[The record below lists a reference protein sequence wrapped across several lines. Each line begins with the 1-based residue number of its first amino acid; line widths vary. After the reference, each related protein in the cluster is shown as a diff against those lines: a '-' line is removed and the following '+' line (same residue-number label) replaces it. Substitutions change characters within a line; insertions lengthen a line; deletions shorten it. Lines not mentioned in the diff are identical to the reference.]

1 MPKSILLSPA
11 AASFDQFDNFEE
23 RGKNLRGY
31 VKKMLENSFKFLVLN
46 YWRSIDKK
54 ILLSFFILFF
64 LGLFFLFHLHH
75 HLLGKDLIRI
85 IIFFFTKHLTYTLI
99 AILIMLL
106 ISFVKTEIVIK
117 LVFPLFLV
125 SFFLLSMVPISGI
138 EIKGSKRWI
147 DLYFF
152 RLQPIEILKPL
163 FILMTVKILTIEKL
177 KNTQIKYLLSFILL
191 CSVII
196 LLIDQPDLGQSI
208 LLTGSWVATVFI
220 SGVSLIYILIFFPFF
235 LFLSSLL
242 FFLPEKFGYII
253 NRLVAFLDPNQGDI
267 FQSSSA
273 LDAIKLGG
281 LTGQGMGEG
290 ILKESVPEAHTDY
303 VIAVISEE
311 YGSLVSISILVVFL
325 YIAFRIIKNCFK
337 QENQFLRISLSG
349 LASLLIFQT
358 FIHAGV
364 NTLLLPTTGMTLPFL
379 SYGGSSLIGSAILAG
394 LVLNYTKN
402 KAYLYD

>member
-1 MPKSILLSPA
+1 M
-11 AASFDQFDNFEE
+11 
-23 RGKNLRGY
+23 NLKCY
-31 VKKMLENSFKFLVLN
+31 VGNMRENSFKFLFSI

-54 ILLSFFILFF
+54 ILFCFFSLFF
-64 LGLFFLFHLHH
+64 LGLFFSFSSTSSLAGERLN
-75 HLLGKDLIRI
+75 KDYY
-85 IIFFFTKHLTYTLI
+85 FFFTKHLIFTILALTI
-99 AILIMLL
+99 MILISL
-106 ISFVKTEIVIK
+106 IKTEILIK
-117 LVFPLFLV
+117 LVIPLFV
-125 SFFLLSMVPISGI
+125 ITFIFLALVPIIGV
-138 EIKGSKRWI
+138 EVKGAKRWI

-152 RLQPIEILKPL
+152 RLQPIEILKPF
-163 FILMTVKILTIEKL
+163 FILMTVKILTFEKF
-177 KNTQIKYLLSFILL
+177 KNSQIKYVLSFLILG
-191 CSVII
+191 SVII

-208 LLTGSWVATVFI
+208 LLIGSWFAIVFI
-220 SGVSLIYILIFFPFF
+220 SGVSLFYMFIFLSIF
-235 LFLSSLL
+235 LMCLSSLL

-253 NRLVAFLDPNQGDI
+253 NRLITFFDPSQGDK

-311 YGSLVSISILVVFL
+311 YGSITSIMILIIFL
-325 YIAFRIIKNCFK
+325 YISFRIIKNCFN
-337 QENQFLRISLSG
+337 QDNQFLKISLSG
-349 LASLLIFQT
+349 LATLLIFQT

-364 NTLLLPTTGMTLPFL
+364 NTNLLPTTGMTLPFL

-402 KAYLYD
+402 KSYLYD